1 MPTYVES
8 APMARPGLTMT
19 RVSWGAILA
28 GVVIAFAVEIMVAL
42 LGAGI
47 GLSLVDPGAADA
59 PGAGSVGIGA
69 LAWWA
74 IGTIIALVAGSYAAV
89 RAAGLSR
96 PVEGTVHGLSIWAAT
111 LLITLYL
118 MTSAVGGILGGAFR
132 TIGSLA
138 GAAGS
143 GVSAVAPT
151 VSQSAGLD
159 PDAIKTRVEALL
171 AQAPADPG
179 QMTPEAASK
188 AVIAAIPAVLK
199 GGEAGQTAEN
209 HIADIVAAQA
219 HVSHDEAMK
228 RIDQTRQDLVSAKND
243 AVDTAR
249 SAAAMTAHIAAR
261 TSVVAFIVML
271 LGAIAAGWAGS
282 AAARRTQRAA

>member
-1 MPTYVES
+1 LVRTDHVTTRTRTHFSVVAIRLLVRQQGCDRRRHCLLQRYKSKEEEGGFMPTYVES

-159 PDAIKTRVEALL
+159 PEAIKTRVEALL
-171 AQAPADPG
+171 AASGVIWPG
-179 QMTPEAASK
+179 SAGACASK
-188 AVIAAIPAVLK
+188 ATPAK
-199 GGEAGQTAEN
+199 
-209 HIADIVAAQA
+209 
-219 HVSHDEAMK
+219 
-228 RIDQTRQDLVSAKND
+228 
-243 AVDTAR
+243 
-249 SAAAMTAHIAAR
+249 
-261 TSVVAFIVML
+261 
-271 LGAIAAGWAGS
+271 
-282 AAARRTQRAA
+282 